1 MAKIFSGII
10 YLNDDV
16 KKVIKTSK
24 SGNKYINISVI
35 EKKEVDQYGNSHF
48 ITVFIDKDNKP
59 IIGNLKP
66 LEFKEEEKKE
76 EKKEET
82 ATTSAST
89 STHSPAPTP
98 QNDDDDLPF

>member
-1 MAKIFSGII
+1 MAKILSGII

-24 SGNKYINISVI
+24 NGNKYINISVI

-48 ITVFIDKDNKP
+48 ITIFIDKDNKP

-66 LEFKEEEKKE
+66 LESKEEEKQE
-76 EKKEET
+76 DKKEET
-82 ATTSAST
+82 ATTATTSA
-89 STHSPAPTP
+89 HSPAPTP

>member
-1 MAKIFSGII
+1 MAKILSGII

-66 LEFKEEEKKE
+66 LEFKEEEKQE

-82 ATTSAST
+82 ANTSAPT

>member
-24 SGNKYINISVI
+24 NGNKYINISVI
-35 EKKEVDQYGNSHF
+35 EKREVDQYGNSHF

-66 LEFKEEEKKE
+66 LEFKEEEKQE
-76 EKKEET
+76 DKKEET
-82 ATTSAST
+82 ATTATTSA
-89 STHSPAPTP
+89 HSSAPTP

>member
-1 MAKIFSGII
+1 MAKILSGII

-48 ITVFIDKDNKP
+48 VTVFIDKDNKP
-59 IIGNLKP
+59 IVGNLKP

>member
-24 SGNKYINISVI
+24 NGNKYISISVI

-59 IIGNLKP
+59 IVGNLKP
-66 LEFKEEEKKE
+66 LEFKEEEKQE
-76 EKKEET
+76 EKKEE
-82 ATTSAST
+82 SKQEST
-89 STHSPAPTP
+89 SPAPTP

>member
-1 MAKIFSGII
+1 MAKILSGII

-66 LEFKEEEKKE
+66 LEFKEEEKQE
-76 EKKEET
+76 DKKEET
-82 ATTSAST
+82 ATTATTSA
-89 STHSPAPTP
+89 HSSAPTP

>member
-1 MAKIFSGII
+1 MAKILSGII

-24 SGNKYINISVI
+24 NGNKYINISVI

-66 LEFKEEEKKE
+66 LEFKEEEKQE

-82 ATTSAST
+82 ATTSAPT

>member
-1 MAKIFSGII
+1 MAKILSGII

-48 ITVFIDKDNKP
+48 ATVFIDKDNKP
-59 IIGNLKP
+59 IVGNFKT
-66 LEFKEEEKKE
+66 LEFKEEEKQE

-82 ATTSAST
+82 ATT

>member
-1 MAKIFSGII
+1 MAKILSGII

-48 ITVFIDKDNKP
+48 VTVFIDKDNKP
-59 IIGNLKP
+59 IVGNLKP
-66 LEFKEEEKKE
+66 LEFKDEEKKE
-76 EKKEET
+76 EKKQET
-82 ATTSAST
+82 ATQPT
-89 STHSPAPTP
+89 SPAPTP